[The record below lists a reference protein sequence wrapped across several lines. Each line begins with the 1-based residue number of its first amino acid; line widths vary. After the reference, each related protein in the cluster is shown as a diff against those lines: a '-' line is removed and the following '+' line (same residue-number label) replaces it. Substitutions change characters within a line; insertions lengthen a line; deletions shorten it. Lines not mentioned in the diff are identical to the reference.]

1 LGRAFES
8 LTRGFLYEKPVHK
21 ERAETSTH
29 SPFPKKKVIRSNM
42 EGKLPVPVT
51 AHDGYNVVQWIE
63 ACYQS
68 ARRGTRPS
76 PDTLVSKQP
85 AAPFATQTR

>member
-1 LGRAFES
+1 
-8 LTRGFLYEKPVHK
+8 
-21 ERAETSTH
+21 
-29 SPFPKKKVIRSNM
+29 M

-68 ARRGTRPS
+68 ARRGTRQS

-85 AAPFATQTR
+85 AAPFATQKR